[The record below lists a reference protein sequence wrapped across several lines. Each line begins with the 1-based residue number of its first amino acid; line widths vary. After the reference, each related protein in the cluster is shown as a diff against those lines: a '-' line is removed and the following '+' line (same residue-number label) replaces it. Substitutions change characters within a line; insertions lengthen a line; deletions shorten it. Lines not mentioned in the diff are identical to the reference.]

1 MNFGLA
7 IVALFI
13 VGAVIILTARFL
25 PRAEK
30 SVAPAPVVTATPP
43 EAPQPLATVDD
54 STWGEREA
62 AEFAMLPE
70 AARCDILFSIE
81 ERHDERSAALL
92 AYALTDPSEV
102 VATAAAHALI
112 ARGDSGLVERYL
124 GECEGKRRDAMAR
137 TLRAL
142 FPGFAVTEPM
152 EQRVEAASE
161 TGKNEIG
168 EVRPLGARSVLILD
182 LAHLRL
188 RDELRTIERA
198 DSGGM
203 LRHLIALK
211 RLLPERAMDAAPALD
226 AALHDAREA
235 MNAPIARLVMTL
247 HRPRPVIS
255 SKDIE
260 DGAGRI
266 ALRSLLDALLAAP
279 TGIEMPVATGE
290 VRLLAGSVDLDEL
303 AKVRARLENEPIGA
317 ALPWVINA
325 LLLPTSLLA
334 HGDEYDILS
343 RYRTRAAESLS
354 LLCELPVAEFH
365 RIIATHSDRVL
376 DALLDDALAEL
387 AKLDAIPSIGSTGS

>member
-1 MNFGLA
+1 MSFGVA
-7 IVALFI
+7 ILALFI
-13 VGAVIILTARFL
+13 LGAAIMLAARFL
-25 PRAEK
+25 PRAERTAER
-30 SVAPAPVVTATPP
+30 VPAATVMPP
-43 EAPQPLATVDD
+43 EALQPLTTVGEPA
-54 STWGEREA
+54 WGEREA

-81 ERHDERSAALL
+81 ERNDERSAALL

-112 ARGDSGLVERYL
+112 ARGESELVERYL
-124 GECEGKRRDAMAR
+124 GERDDQRRSAMAR

-142 FPGFAVTEPM
+142 FPGFAVAE
-152 EQRVEAASE
+152 
-161 TGKNEIG
+161 
-168 EVRPLGARSVLILD
+168 PLGRRIEVTTERVHNATGEARPPGARTVLILD

-188 RDELRTIERA
+188 REELRTIERA

-211 RLLPERAMDAAPALD
+211 RLLPERAIGAPPALD
-226 AALHDAREA
+226 AALREAREA

-247 HRPRPVIS
+247 HRPRPVVS

-266 ALRSLLDALLAAP
+266 ALRSLLDALLTTPAGVELP
-279 TGIEMPVATGE
+279 TATGS
-290 VRLLAGSVDLDEL
+290 VCLLAGSVDIDEL
-303 AKVRARLENEPIGA
+303 ASARARLENEPIGA

-365 RIIATHSDRVL
+365 RVIATHSDRVL

-387 AKLDAIPSIGSTGS
+387 AKIDAIPSSGSNGS

>member
-7 IVALFI
+7 ILALFI
-13 VGAVIILTARFL
+13 IGAIVILAARFL
-25 PRAEK
+25 PRSERIAE
-30 SVAPAPVVTATPP
+30 PAPVATSMPP
-43 EAPQPLATVDD
+43 EAPQLSPTVDEP
-54 STWGEREA
+54 TWGKREEE
-62 AEFAMLPE
+62 EFAMLPE

-112 ARGDSGLVERYL
+112 VRGDSGLVERYL
-124 GECEGKRRDAMAR
+124 DECDDKRRAAMAR

-142 FPGFAVTEPM
+142 FPGFAVTEP
-152 EQRVEAASE
+152 VESRIEPEEAMREREA
-161 TGKNEIG
+161 GD
-168 EVRPLGARSVLILD
+168 VRPLGARSVLILD

-211 RLLPERAMDAAPALD
+211 RLLPERAMDAAPVLD

-247 HRPRPVIS
+247 NRPRPVVS

-279 TGIEMPVATGE
+279 TGAEMPVATGE

-317 ALPWVINA
+317 ALPWVVNA
-325 LLLPTSLLA
+325 LLLPTSLLV

-387 AKLDAIPSIGSTGS
+387 AKLDAIPSGGSTGS